1 MGGNLAGCGRTPQL
15 VRYLLTGPLE
25 LRIELFEPA
34 GNLDRPSM
42 VAEVSANFAHHG
54 RNGERQ
60 KIRTVLSVEAVHR
73 LNQPDSCH
81 LDEVFERFTA
91 ITEPA
96 CDVVGGGRQRSMIT
110 SRWRWYSIDC
120 SSSITRRRHM
130 AVTSAYSDLG
140 PDVTR
145 TAPLFRRPDKGGSE
159 LNLKNVRQAS
169 AISRVSVLSGLSV
182 VG

>member
-1 MGGNLAGCGRTPQL
+1 MSGNLAGCGRTPQL
-15 VRYLLTGPLE
+15 VGQLLAGPFE

-42 VAEVSANFAHHG
+42 IAEVSANFAHHG

-73 LNQPDSCH
+73 LNQPHSCH

-96 CDVVGGGRQRSMIT
+96 CDVVGQRQTAFDDHNSLALVLNRLLIQHDETAAHIRHVGILRS
-110 SRWRWYSIDC
+110 R
-120 SSSITRRRHM
+120 
-130 AVTSAYSDLG
+130 L
-140 PDVTR
+140 
-145 TAPLFRRPDKGGSE
+145 
-159 LNLKNVRQAS
+159 
-169 AISRVSVLSGLSV
+169 
-182 VG
+182 